1 MIVWRQ
7 RLVRAWLMSALLGA
21 ACHAF
26 AQAPVPEAAKPSTT
40 EAPKLPTTE
49 APKPAAPAMAGAP
62 SPGGPPAGPPPVP
75 VSVAAVVR
83 KDTPVWL
90 RGLGTVQALQ
100 SVQVRARVD
109 GTLMRVPVT
118 EGQDVKQGDLL
129 AVIDPRPYQAILD
142 AALAKKRQDE
152 ALLSAARA
160 DMARYAMLAEKEIA
174 SRQKLEATTAQVGQI
189 TAVLAADEAQIDAAK
204 LNLAFCYITAPFD
217 GRVGLR
223 AIDPG
228 NLLRAAEVA
237 SVMPLAQLRPIA
249 VMFTMPQDTLPAIQR
264 AMAAGR
270 PRVVAFASDDK
281 TELDQGVLL
290 TIDNAIDAAT
300 GTIKVKAIFPN
311 AAYKLWPGQFTNA
324 RLLIGAGAG
333 ALIVPSGAVQHGQD
347 RLFVFVVKPDQTV
360 VSQTVE
366 LERDDGVT
374 TVIAKGLE
382 EGQRIV
388 TEGHSRLRNG
398 SRVVITNAPKP
409 ASPPAPPPAVAAG
422 G

>member
-7 RLVRAWLMSALLGA
+7 RPVRIWLMLALSGI

-26 AQAPVPEAAKPSTT
+26 AQAHAQ
-40 EAPKLPTTE
+40 E
-49 APKPAAPAMAGAP
+49 APKPAPPPAASAGSP
-62 SPGGPPAGPPPVP
+62 PGSPPGGPPAGPPPVP
-75 VSVAAVVR
+75 VSVAPVVR
-83 KDTPVWL
+83 KDMPVWL

-100 SVQVRARVD
+100 TVQVRSRVD
-109 GTLMRVPVT
+109 GTLMRVPVA

-142 AALAKKRQDE
+142 AALAKKRQDQ
-152 ALLSAARA
+152 ALLAAAKA
-160 DMARYAMLAEKEIA
+160 DMARYTALAEKEIA
-174 SRQKLEATTAQVGQI
+174 SKQKLETTTAVVGQI
-189 TAVLAADEAQIDAAK
+189 TATLAADEAQIDAAR
-204 LNLAFCYITAPFD
+204 LNLVFCYITAPFD

-249 VMFTMPQDTLPAIQR
+249 ITFTLPQDTLPAIQR
-264 AMAAGR
+264 AMAAGK

-290 TIDNAIDAAT
+290 TIDNTIDTAT
-300 GTIKVKAIFPN
+300 GTIKVKATFPN
-311 AAYKLWPGQFTNA
+311 TAYKLWPGQFTNA

-360 VSQTVE
+360 MSQTVE
-366 LERDDGVT
+366 LERDDGVV

-388 TEGHSRLRNG
+388 TDGHSRLRNG
-398 SRVVITNAPKP
+398 SRVIITNAPR
-409 ASPPAPPPAVAAG
+409 PAPPATAAG